1 MWESRESDTE
11 TEVPREAEMR
21 NPQSWKRVVLDRS
34 ISICFQRPKMH
45 TFNVYKAEKTM
56 YRVPLTYGLSPIS

>member
-21 NPQSWKRVVLDRS
+21 NPQSWKRVVLDLEILVPVS
-34 ISICFQRPKMH
+34 RP
-45 TFNVYKAEKTM
+45 
-56 YRVPLTYGLSPIS
+56 